1 MWPTGGRTSQS
12 SHVFFGETE
21 RESFCY
27 LSFSPKL
34 FGNPFTFFFFVC
46 LSVLSGIFGLGVYS
60 ICRILRRTLE
70 LDFPS
75 TKRFN
80 YAGTLRRQNCN
91 LRVFLYT
98 AREKIVFWI
107 HKSNRLKNDKQF
119 YGKSFR
125 FTYFY
130 LYEKKK

>member
-1 MWPTGGRTSQS
+1 MTYRWTHFPVVSRLLRRNRKGILLLFIIQS
-12 SHVFFGETE
+12 ETF
-21 RESFCY
+21 RESFH
-27 LSFSPKL
+27 
-34 FGNPFTFFFFVC
+34 FFLFFVC

-119 YGKSFR
+119 YGKSFH